1 MNQSEFKSNTCNRR
15 QARENTYERGSIGFG
30 FTSYWLRKWREFYQ
44 SITERS
50 KAKPKQKGNYMYT
63 QLKTALLCVLSSNA
77 GTGVIIIS
85 PTREL
90 SLQTYGVARDLLK
103 YHSHTFGI
111 VMGGANRKGEA
122 DRLQKGVNLLI
133 ATPGRLLDHL
143 QVR

>member
-1 MNQSEFKSNTCNRR
+1 M
-15 QARENTYERGSIGFG
+15 
-30 FTSYWLRKWREFYQ
+30 
-44 SITERS
+44 
-50 KAKPKQKGNYMYT
+50 
-63 QLKTALLCVLSSNA
+63 
-77 GTGVIIIS
+77 IIIS

-122 DRLQKGVNLLI
+122 ERLQKGVNLVI

-143 QVR
+143 QVSLKLKECKYLFVACSVITSEK